1 MCELLIFQ
9 VHKAG
14 KQGVEKKVCKFEAA
28 RPRICNLFWD
38 TLFSH
43 EWILEN
49 KWWAVGEIF
58 ETVNLD
64 NYSNRLLFL
73 MYQVFTTEQKVCV
86 GLRLLKIRLAL
97 RAHKRFSTLMLA
109 PIDFLSCSGFLEKLA
124 EGQFF
129 TRAWAAEK
137 INRSSPRLQHPYK

>member
-1 MCELLIFQ
+1 
-9 VHKAG
+9 
-14 KQGVEKKVCKFEAA
+14 
-28 RPRICNLFWD
+28 
-38 TLFSH
+38 
-43 EWILEN
+43 
-49 KWWAVGEIF
+49 
-58 ETVNLD
+58 
-64 NYSNRLLFL
+64 
-73 MYQVFTTEQKVCV
+73 MYQVFTTEQKVSV

-137 INRSSPRLQHPYK
+137 INRNSARLYIIFNNAKLINNDSVNLMSLVTLVFLSWWLCKINRFSDHQIFNQASVDQLTKAPVQ